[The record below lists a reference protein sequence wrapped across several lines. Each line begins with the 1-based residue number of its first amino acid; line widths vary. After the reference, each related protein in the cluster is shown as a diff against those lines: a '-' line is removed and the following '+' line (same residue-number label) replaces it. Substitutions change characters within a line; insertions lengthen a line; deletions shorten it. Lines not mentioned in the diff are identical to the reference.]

1 MSDKIEVLREPEVD
15 SVLVPWPEE
24 KKKPASSRQKT
35 SNNLSRNSL
44 STGCSSS
51 KQLRRSSKFGKS
63 SLRGLDNMTLSNNFS
78 RASGTNVKSI

>member
-1 MSDKIEVLREPEVD
+1 MSDKLEVLRELEVD

-24 KKKPASSRQKT
+24 KKKLASGQKKT

-44 STGCSSS
+44 GAGCSSS

-63 SLRGLDNMTLSNNFS
+63 SLRGLDNMSSANNFS